1 MTSHAAAGRSRPIT
15 LDEESLTRGLRYL
28 ARRDGELAAIYE
40 RWGVP
45 PLWPR
50 AEGFASLVHIILEQQ
65 VSLASALAAF
75 GRLEAASSPLTP
87 ERFLEFGDEELRAIG
102 FSRQKT
108 GYVRSLARAIIA
120 GELDLA
126 ALRAMDDEGARAE
139 LVRMKGVGAWTAEI
153 YLLRALMRADAWP
166 AGDLALAVA
175 LQEVKRLPARPTP
188 LEVERAAEGWRPWR
202 AVAACLLWNHYLNRP
217 AAGGSKA
224 GKASDAPAGQ
234 TAGPPSSHQP

>member
-1 MTSHAAAGRSRPIT
+1 MTKPLAAVGRGAPLI
-15 LDEESLTRGLRYL
+15 LDEESLKRGLRHL
-28 ARRDGELAAIYE
+28 ARRDRDLAAVYE

-75 GRLEAASSPLTP
+75 ERLTAAASPLTP
-87 ERFLEFGDEELRAIG
+87 ERFLEFDDDELRRIG

-108 GYVRSLARAIIA
+108 GYVRLLARAII
-120 GELDLA
+120 GGDIDLA
-126 ALRAMDDEGARAE
+126 ALRRMDDAAVRAE
-139 LVRMKGVGAWTAEI
+139 LMKLKGVGAWTAEV

-175 LQEVKRLPARPTP
+175 LQEVKRLPARPTTA
-188 LEVERAAEGWRPWR
+188 EVETAAEGWRPWR
-202 AVAACLLWNHYLNRP
+202 AVAACLLWNHYLKRP
-217 AAGGSKA
+217 ARGLS
-224 GKASDAPAGQ
+224 
-234 TAGPPSSHQP
+234 